1 MEQTQNIYSVKQLNS
16 YIKNTLEMDP
26 FLSNITVQGEVGN
39 CNYNRSGHIY
49 FTIKEN
55 TDVINCVM
63 FKGQASRLKFT
74 IEPGQQI
81 VIKGRV
87 GVYEAQG
94 KYQLY
99 ANEVEPAG
107 LGDLYQKYEKLK
119 AELEERGLFSEM
131 YKK

>member
-1 MEQTQNIYSVKQLNS
+1 MEQSQNIYSVKQLNS

-26 FLSNITVQGEVGN
+26 FLSNVTVQGEVGN

-119 AELEERGLFSEM
+119 TELE
-131 YKK
+131 